1 MSTAALSTLS
11 ARLLLALTL
20 LLAPALAPWHGADG
34 QPLRLATAWADDG
47 DGDGGG
53 GGNGG
58 DASTGPYPWG
68 DHSRPATR
76 PARRTPKRRAPAPPP
91 APSDLVPNE
100 LLALTPSAAALERA
114 SALGATA
121 LETIAAGALELR
133 VVRLRLPAGLTARNA
148 LAQLV
153 RTDPGVFEYQH
164 RYTLAQSRVDPAAAA
179 RCEGPACGTP
189 GRLAGMI
196 GWPADPGACGR
207 GQIVGMVDTPV
218 LVSHPALAG
227 SQLRAQAFQDAGRR
241 AAAADHGTAVAALL
255 VGRADSGF
263 AGLLPR
269 ARLFAAAP
277 FHQPPQGAPVADAS
291 ALVKSLDWLAGQHT
305 QVIGMSLAGPR
316 NLVLNAAVQAAAGK
330 GIVIAA
336 AAGNGGRNAAPAYP
350 AAFERVLA
358 VTALDARQQIY
369 RRANQGAYIDFALP
383 GVDVWSARPDGAGH
397 QRSGTSYAVPFML
410 AFVSQSL
417 AQRTIVREELLQG
430 RAGPV
435 LDLGTPGHDPVFGW
449 GLPRFEGGCS

>member
-1 MSTAALSTLS
+1 MDLFHRWRHAGNEHPACDVVDGPGHANPCPSVIRRIGRPPFASSMSTAALSTLS

-100 LLALTPSAAALERA
+100 LLALNPSAAALERA

-153 RTDPGVFEYQH
+153 RTDPRRVRVPAPLHAGAIPG
-164 RYTLAQSRVDPAAAA
+164 RSRGSRALRRPGMWHARPAG
-179 RCEGPACGTP
+179 RHD
-189 GRLAGMI
+189 RLAGRSRRLRPRPDRRH
-196 GWPADPGACGR
+196 GGYTGAGHPSGPGRQPVARPGVPGRRAPRSSRGPRHGGGGAAGRAR
-207 GQIVGMVDTPV
+207 GQRFRRPAATRPPV
-218 LVSHPALAG
+218 RGGAVPPAGAGRARGRRQRTGQESGLAG
-227 SQLRAQAFQDAGRR
+227 RTAHAGRR
-241 AAAADHGTAVAALL
+241 HEP
-255 VGRADSGF
+255 GRAAQSG
-263 AGLLPR
+263 AER
-269 ARLFAAAP
+269 R
-277 FHQPPQGAPVADAS
+277 GA
-291 ALVKSLDWLAGQHT
+291 
-305 QVIGMSLAGPR
+305 
-316 NLVLNAAVQAAAGK
+316 
-330 GIVIAA
+330 
-336 AAGNGGRNAAPAYP
+336 GGR
-350 AAFERVLA
+350 RK
-358 VTALDARQQIY
+358 RHRH
-369 RRANQGAYIDFALP
+369 RRGRRP
-383 GVDVWSARPDGAGH
+383 TRPPSSACWP
-397 QRSGTSYAVPFML
+397 
-410 AFVSQSL
+410 
-417 AQRTIVREELLQG
+417 
-430 RAGPV
+430 
-435 LDLGTPGHDPVFGW
+435 
-449 GLPRFEGGCS
+449 

>member
-76 PARRTPKRRAPAPPP
+76 PARRAPKRRAPAPPP
-91 APSDLVPNE
+91 PPSDLVPNE
-100 LLALTPSAAALERA
+100 LLALNPSAAALERA

-121 LETIAAGALELR
+121 LETIAAAALELR

-164 RYTLAQSRVDPAAAA
+164 RYTLAQSRADPAAAA

-189 GRLAGMI
+189 GRLAG
-196 GWPADPGACGR
+196 WPA
-207 GQIVGMVDTPV
+207 
-218 LVSHPALAG
+218 
-227 SQLRAQAFQDAGRR
+227 
-241 AAAADHGTAVAALL
+241 
-255 VGRADSGF
+255 
-263 AGLLPR
+263 
-269 ARLFAAAP
+269 
-277 FHQPPQGAPVADAS
+277 
-291 ALVKSLDWLAGQHT
+291 
-305 QVIGMSLAGPR
+305 
-316 NLVLNAAVQAAAGK
+316 
-330 GIVIAA
+330 
-336 AAGNGGRNAAPAYP
+336 
-350 AAFERVLA
+350 
-358 VTALDARQQIY
+358 
-369 RRANQGAYIDFALP
+369 
-383 GVDVWSARPDGAGH
+383 
-397 QRSGTSYAVPFML
+397 
-410 AFVSQSL
+410 
-417 AQRTIVREELLQG
+417 
-430 RAGPV
+430 
-435 LDLGTPGHDPVFGW
+435 
-449 GLPRFEGGCS
+449 